1 MEHEALIQKYIQDSL
16 NEAEKAQFE
25 ALVESDADFALKVAE
40 FENVHAAIKANEKA
54 QLKSHLQQLEATQND
69 EVPAKKTVKKTIRL
83 AIAVAILLVLG
94 LIGNYFMQQA
104 TLNETLYATYF
115 EPYPNALAP
124 VTRTQETP
132 TEALPKA
139 MRLYEDGKHQEAFD
153 LISDITKG
161 QENPETD
168 VLFYQAMCLLNL
180 QQETEALNI
189 LREIKHSKTRF
200 TPQIYWYGALIH
212 IKFKEN
218 EKALKALEYMDEI
231 QTTFKSKER
240 EILKQKL

>member
-1 MEHEALIQKYIQDSL
+1 MEPEELIQKYIQDSL
-16 NEAEKAQFE
+16 NEAEKVQFE
-25 ALVESDADFALKVAE
+25 TLLKSDAAFAQKVTE

-54 QLKSHLQQLEATQND
+54 ELKSHLQQLEANENMSNPT
-69 EVPAKKTVKKTIRL
+69 KKTVKKSIRL
-83 AIAVAILLVLG
+83 AIAVVILVVIG

-104 TLNETLYATYF
+104 NLNETLYATYF

-124 VTRTQETP
+124 VTRGQETP
-132 TEALPKA
+132 AEALPKA
-139 MRLYEDGKHQEAFD
+139 MRLYEDGKYQEAFD
-153 LISDITKG
+153 MISEIIKS

-189 LREIKHSKTRF
+189 LREIKHKETRF

-218 EKALKALEYMDEI
+218 EKALKALQYMDEI